1 MRFGAG
7 GQRMAQQPGTLGPV
21 RGLSFPIFVSGL
33 YALAAGLYIS
43 LSDRIVLG
51 MVDDPQRLTIVQTYK
66 GWTFI
71 GTTAVALFLILLH
84 HERRRLEAG
93 RVLAE
98 SERKYRQMIETTNEG
113 VWIINEYAVTT
124 FVNETMAGMLGY
136 SRGDM
141 VGRPREDFVAEAW
154 KHVAAEQFRK
164 RQEGI
169 WDQYECQFTHASG
182 KPVWAIVT
190 STPMQD
196 ASRKFCGSVKMLT
209 DITKRKADELALKA
223 SYEAQRQLLNELD
236 HRVRNNLSSLYG
248 LLDIA
253 KGATR
258 DVDHLATSLGG
269 RLSAMSRAYGLLSS
283 SNWSPPDIEGV
294 LNALIPG
301 KVRSQFKLQGPRVPV
316 SPQQS
321 GALALAMHELIANS
335 VIHGAASVPGG
346 MTAVEWKAEPTG
358 DGAMR
363 VAMTWRERGG
373 PAIAGEPK
381 LGAGISLL
389 QGLIRSDLH
398 GEVQLSFPPAGVS
411 HTLTFSCDAP
421 SEAPMRGQVA

>member
-1 MRFGAG
+1 
-7 GQRMAQQPGTLGPV
+7 MAEQPTTRTMM
-21 RGLSFPIFVSGL
+21 RGLSFPLLVSGF
-33 YALAAGLYIS
+33 YALVAGLYIS

-51 MVDDPQRLTIVQTYK
+51 MIDDPQRLTVVQTYK
-66 GWTFI
+66 GWAFI
-71 GTTAVALFLILLH
+71 GTTAVGLFLILLY
-84 HERRRLEAG
+84 HERRRSEAQ

-113 VWIINEYAVTT
+113 VWIINEHAITT

-136 SRGDM
+136 AREEM
-141 VGRPREDFVAEAW
+141 VGRPREDFVAEEW
-154 KHVAAEQFRK
+154 KQIAAEQFKR
-164 RQEGI
+164 RQEGL
-169 WDQYECQFTHASG
+169 WDQYECQFVHSSG
-182 KPVWAIVT
+182 KPVWAIVA

-248 LLDIA
+248 LLNTA
-253 KGATR
+253 KVATR

-283 SNWSPPDIEGV
+283 SNWSSPDVEGV

-301 KVRSQFKLQGPRVPV
+301 KVRSQFQLRGPRVLV

-346 MTAVEWKAEPTG
+346 VTEVEWKAEPTG

-373 PAIAGEPK
+373 PIIPGEPK
-381 LGAGISLL
+381 FGAGLSLL
-389 QGLIRSDLH
+389 QGLIRTDLH
-398 GEVQLSFPPAGVS
+398 GEVQLSFLPAGAS
-411 HTLTFSCDAP
+411 HILTFTCDAP
-421 SEAPMRGQVA
+421 SEAPVHSQLA